1 MKMSDVKL
9 KTLDILCGELCE
21 AMLDDEHGDGVD
33 IAGGMYGEETTIW
46 IKSVAS
52 KMDKLTEQ
60 NKMLLLDV
68 ATLKKAIGSAVV
80 AIENE
85 SDMDK
90 ASSLLTRALAN
101 TEDFK

>member
-1 MKMSDVKL
+1 MNEH
-9 KTLDILCGELCE
+9 LDNSWKEFERTGEICNSAEQLLSLTNE
-21 AMLDDEHGDGVD
+21 
-33 IAGGMYGEETTIW
+33 
-46 IKSVAS
+46 
-52 KMDKLTEQ
+52 LTEQ

-68 ATLKKAIGSAVV
+68 ATLKKAMGSAVV